1 MLKKII
7 LHLFLL
13 ICISGTNYAQ
23 SFELIDHDAER
34 ILVSLSDNKPVDQS
48 SISLLREL
56 VSSVGTDDLAD
67 YSPLIGKQVIDSL
80 ANHLSE
86 LESQIIKIPT
96 DSAFVLFN
104 EWYLH
109 FQNVFYEY
117 EKNKCFSSD
126 KPKIILFSTSM
137 SCACTLKMSR
147 DQTVDLIKFMSDKQ
161 DDYDYW
167 VIDSYWNNELQIK
180 YEEFFSPSVLILNNK
195 NILLNK
201 IEYDEKMIDNLTK
214 YLDSEAE
221 RNVIKLK

>member
-48 SISLLREL
+48 SITLLREL

-67 YSPLIGKQVIDSL
+67 YNPLIGKQVIDSL

-117 EKNKCFSSD
+117 EK
-126 KPKIILFSTSM
+126 
-137 SCACTLKMSR
+137 
-147 DQTVDLIKFMSDKQ
+147 
-161 DDYDYW
+161 
-167 VIDSYWNNELQIK
+167 E
-180 YEEFFSPSVLILNNK
+180 
-195 NILLNK
+195 
-201 IEYDEKMIDNLTK
+201 
-214 YLDSEAE
+214 
-221 RNVIKLK
+221 

>member
-1 MLKKII
+1 
-7 LHLFLL
+7 
-13 ICISGTNYAQ
+13 
-23 SFELIDHDAER
+23 
-34 ILVSLSDNKPVDQS
+34 
-48 SISLLREL
+48 
-56 VSSVGTDDLAD
+56 
-67 YSPLIGKQVIDSL
+67 
-80 ANHLSE
+80 
-86 LESQIIKIPT
+86 
-96 DSAFVLFN
+96 
-104 EWYLH
+104 
-109 FQNVFYEY
+109 
-117 EKNKCFSSD
+117 
-126 KPKIILFSTSM
+126 
-137 SCACTLKMSR
+137 MSR